1 MKYAFALGRHPTL
14 SVAELVR
21 AVPGITLESVENG
34 ICVGNCPELAP
45 DFINKL
51 GGTIKIIVIDKE
63 IGSLSEINAALLRKL
78 IPPREGRIIFGISVY
93 GQVPGAERR
102 RIYIEGL
109 ELKKA
114 IKAEGRRAR
123 YVVSQDTHL
132 SSVVIAKNK
141 LIEEGAEFVIIK
153 ERSRI
158 LVGHTVAVQEFE
170 AYGERDFDRPGRS
183 ARRGML
189 PPKLAQMMVNIAGG
203 DKSKTLFDPFCG
215 SGTVLG
221 EALLMGYTDV
231 VGADL
236 SAEAVSD
243 TKAYLEWIEKAHPE
257 FKGRWR
263 VFASDARLIDKLIAP
278 ESVGAIVAE
287 PYLGQPQNGRET
299 PEQLKH
305 VMNDELAPLYRDSIA
320 ALSKL
325 LSPRGSAVFS
335 FPVFNRN
342 KGPIFTPITQVANGL
357 VPAPLVPS
365 EYGDSPLIELK
376 RGLSPSGGALYERP
390 DQFVGREIVLLK
402 KV

>member
-14 SVAELVR
+14 SIAEIVR
-21 AVPGITLESVENG
+21 AIPDISIESAENG
-34 ICVGNCPELAP
+34 VCVARCSELAP
-45 DFINKL
+45 EFINKL
-51 GGTIKIIVIDKE
+51 GGTIKIVAIDKE
-63 IGSLSEINAALLRKL
+63 IGSLGEIDAALFRKL

-93 GQVPGAERR
+93 GQVPGVERR

-123 YVVSQDTHL
+123 YVVSQDTQL

-141 LIEEGAEFVIIK
+141 LIEEGAEFVVVK

-158 LVGHTVAVQEFE
+158 LVGHTVAIQEFE

-189 PPKLAQMMVNIAGG
+189 PPKLSQMMVNIAAG
-203 DKSKTLFDPFCG
+203 DKSKTLLDPFCG

-231 VGADL
+231 VGADI

-257 FKGRWR
+257 FHGRWR
-263 VFASDARLIDKLIAP
+263 VMQSDARQIDKLLSL

-287 PYLGQPQNGRET
+287 PFLGPPQNGRET
-299 PEQLKH
+299 PEQLKKI
-305 VMNDELAPLYRDSIA
+305 MNDELVPLYRDSIA
-320 ALSKL
+320 TLSKL
-325 LSPRGSAVFS
+325 LTPRGSAVFS

-342 KGPIFTPITQVANGL
+342 
-357 VPAPLVPS
+357 
-365 EYGDSPLIELK
+365 
-376 RGLSPSGGALYERP
+376 ERCTSSCP
-390 DQFVGREIVLLK
+390 MSTTCRINQIRSLEKTCLPTVMGEGK
-402 KV
+402 

>member
-1 MKYAFALGRHPTL
+1 MKYAFALGRHPSL
-14 SVAELVR
+14 SVAELTR
-21 AVPGITLESVENG
+21 AIPNITLESAENG
-34 ICVGNCPELAP
+34 ICVGSCSELAP
-45 DFINKL
+45 DFLNKL
-51 GGTIKIIVIDKE
+51 GGTIKVIAIDKE
-63 IGSLSEINAALLRKL
+63 IESLGEISADFLRRI
-78 IPPREGRIIFGISVY
+78 IPAREGRIIFGISVY
-93 GQVPGAERR
+93 GQLPGAERR

-123 YVVSQDTHL
+123 YVVSQDTQL

-153 ERSRI
+153 ERSRV
-158 LVGHTVAVQEFE
+158 LVGHTVAIQEFE

-189 PPKLAQMMVNIAGG
+189 PPKLAQMMVNIAAG
-203 DKSKTLFDPFCG
+203 DKSKTLLDPFCG

-236 SAEAVSD
+236 SPEAVAD

-263 VFASDARLIDKLIAP
+263 VMQSDARTIDKLLPA

-287 PYLGQPQNGRET
+287 PFLGPPQNGRET
-299 PEQLKH
+299 PEQLKK
-305 VMNDELAPLYRDSIA
+305 VMNDDLVPLYRDAIA
-320 ALSKL
+320 SLSKL
-325 LSPRGSAVFS
+325 LTPRGSAVFS

-342 KGPIFTPITQVANGL
+342 KGPIFTPVTQVMNTL
-357 VPAPLVPS
+357 TPAPLVPS
-365 EYGDSPLIELK
+365 EYQEF
-376 RGLSPSGGALYERP
+376 GLPATSSGGALYERP
-390 DQFVGREIVLLK
+390 EQFVAREIVLLK

>member
-21 AVPGITLESVENG
+21 AIPDITLESAENG

-45 DFINKL
+45 EFINKL
-51 GGTIKIIVIDKE
+51 GGTIKVIAIDKE
-63 IGSLSEINAALLRKL
+63 IESLSEIDASLMRKL
-78 IPPREGRIIFGISVY
+78 IPPREGRIIFGISIY
-93 GQVPGAERR
+93 GQVPGVERR

-123 YVVSQDTHL
+123 YVVSQDTQL

-153 ERSRI
+153 ERGRI
-158 LVGHTVAVQEFE
+158 LVGHTVAIQGFE

-203 DKSKTLFDPFCG
+203 DKSKTLLDPFCG

-221 EALLMGYTDV
+221 EALLMGYSDV
-231 VGADL
+231 VGADI
-236 SAEAVSD
+236 SPEAVSD

-257 FKGRWR
+257 FHGRWR
-263 VFASDARLIDKLIAP
+263 LFVSDARTIDKSLPA

-287 PYLGQPQNGRET
+287 PFLGPPQNGRET

-305 VMNDELAPLYRDSIA
+305 IMNDELMPLYRDAIA
-320 ALSKL
+320 TLSKV
-325 LSPRGSAVFS
+325 LSPRASAVFS

-342 KGPIFTPITQVANGL
+342 KGPIFTPVSLVANAL
-357 VPAPLVPS
+357 IPAPLVPS
-365 EYGDSPLIELK
+365 EYQNF
-376 RGLSPSGGALYERP
+376 GLPATSSGGALYERP
-390 DQFVGREIVLLK
+390 DQFVGREIILLK

>member
-14 SVAELVR
+14 SVAELIR
-21 AVPGITLESVENG
+21 AIPGITLESAENG
-34 ICVGNCPELAP
+34 ICVANCPELAP

-51 GGTIKIIVIDKE
+51 GGTIKIIAVDKE
-63 IGSLSEINAALLRKL
+63 IESLGEINAALLRKL

-123 YVVSQDTHL
+123 YVVSQDTQL

-141 LIEEGAEFVIIK
+141 LIEEGAEFVIVK

-158 LVGHTVAVQEFE
+158 LVGHTVMIQEFE

-203 DKSKTLFDPFCG
+203 DKSKTLLDPFCG

-221 EALLMGYTDV
+221 EALLMGYADV
-231 VGADL
+231 VGADI
-236 SAEAVSD
+236 SAEAVAD

-257 FKGRWR
+257 FHDRWR
-263 VFASDARLIDKLIAP
+263 VFVSDARTINKLLAP
-278 ESVGAIVAE
+278 ESIGAIVAE
-287 PYLGQPQNGRET
+287 PFLGPPQNGRET
-299 PEQLKH
+299 PEQLKR
-305 VMNDELAPLYRDSIA
+305 VMNDELVPLYRDSIA
-320 ALSKL
+320 TLSKL
-325 LSPRGSAVFS
+325 LASHGSAVFS

-342 KGPIFTPITQVANGL
+342 KGPIFTPVSQIANGL
-357 VPAPLVPS
+357 TPAPLVPS
-365 EYGDSPLIELK
+365 EYQEC
-376 RGLSPSGGALYERP
+376 GLPSTSSGGALYERP

>member
-1 MKYAFALGRHPTL
+1 MGRHPTL
-14 SVAELVR
+14 SVAELTR
-21 AVPGITLESVENG
+21 AIPGITVESAENG
-34 ICVGNCPELAP
+34 ICAAKCPELAP

-51 GGTIKIIVIDKE
+51 GGTIKIIIIDKE
-63 IGSLSEINAALLRKL
+63 VESLSEINAALLRKL
-78 IPPREGRIIFGISVY
+78 IPPREGRIIFGISIY

-123 YVVSQDTHL
+123 YVVSQDTQL

-141 LIEEGAEFVIIK
+141 LIEEGAEFVIVK
-153 ERSRI
+153 ERSRA
-158 LVGHTVAVQEFE
+158 LLGHTIAVQEFE

-203 DKSKTLFDPFCG
+203 ERGKTLLDPFCG

-231 VGADL
+231 VGADI
-236 SAEAVSD
+236 SAEAVAD
-243 TKAYLEWIEKAHPE
+243 TKAYLEWVEKAHPE
-257 FKGRWR
+257 FAGRWR
-263 VFASDARLIDKLIAP
+263 VLLSDARAIDKLLAP
-278 ESVGAIVAE
+278 ESIGAIVTE
-287 PYLGQPQNGRET
+287 PSLGPPQNGRES

-305 VMNDELAPLYRDSIA
+305 IMDDELVPLYRDAIA
-320 ALSKL
+320 TLAKL
-325 LSPRGSAVFS
+325 LAPRGSAVFS

-342 KGPIFTPITQVANGL
+342 KGPIFTPISQVANTL
-357 VPAPLVPS
+357 TPAPLVPS

-390 DQFVGREIVLLK
+390 DQFVGREIVLLRK
-402 KV
+402 S

>member
-21 AVPGITLESVENG
+21 AIPNITLESAENG
-34 ICVGNCPELAP
+34 ICVGSCSELAP
-45 DFINKL
+45 GFINKL
-51 GGTIKIIVIDKE
+51 GGTIKVIAIDKE
-63 IGSLSEINAALLRKL
+63 IESLGEIDAALMRKL
-78 IPPREGRIIFGISVY
+78 IPPREGRIIFGISIY
-93 GQVPGAERR
+93 GQVPGVERR

-114 IKAEGRRAR
+114 IKSEGRRAR
-123 YVVSQDTHL
+123 YVVSQDTQL

-153 ERSRI
+153 EKGRI
-158 LVGHTVAVQEFE
+158 LIGHTIAIQEFE

-203 DKSKTLFDPFCG
+203 DKSKTLLDPFCG

-231 VGADL
+231 VGADI

-257 FKGRWR
+257 FHGRWR
-263 VFASDARLIDKLIAP
+263 VFVSDARTINKLLPP

-287 PYLGQPQNGRET
+287 PFLGPPQNGRET

-305 VMNDELAPLYRDSIA
+305 IMNDELVPLYRDAIA

-325 LSPRGSAVFS
+325 LAPRGAAVFS

-342 KGPIFTPITQVANGL
+342 KGPIFTPVSLVANAL
-357 VPAPLVPS
+357 IPAPLVPS
-365 EYGDSPLIELK
+365 EYQNF
-376 RGLSPSGGALYERP
+376 GLPATSSGGALYERP
-390 DQFVGREIVLLK
+390 DQFVGREIILLK